1 MAIPSFMVVG
11 AQKAGTTW
19 LFECL
24 DEHPEVFV
32 PRVKEVHFFDRP
44 EDSRFSQR
52 HRGLDWYLEQ
62 FSDDPAFRA
71 RGELTPDYMYYPH
84 VAAELHALNPDLRIV
99 FMLRNP
105 VDRAYSAYW
114 MRRRHD
120 AGLADF
126 AALADPASGYV
137 ARGFYARQIAP
148 YMERFPREQLRIYI
162 YEEAV
167 RDPELFVA
175 DLYGFLGVDA
185 GFRPKTLTRR
195 VGATH
200 RLPKGLGFFVYKI
213 VSPVI
218 NLPVI
223 LPAWRWLRRNT
234 RVVDIA
240 LDTVAKPG
248 ATNYPPLSDD
258 ERRRLAAVFADEN
271 ARLFGLIGRDV
282 PAWRG

>member
-1 MAIPSFMVVG
+1 MVVG

-24 DEHPEVFV
+24 DEHPQVFV

-52 HRGLDWYLEQ
+52 HRGLDWYFSQ
-62 FSDDPAFRA
+62 FPDEPAFKA
-71 RGELTPDYMYYPH
+71 RGELTPDYMFYPH
-84 VAAELHALNPDLRIV
+84 VVDELYELNPAMRII

-126 AALADPASGYV
+126 AALADPASNYV
-137 ARGFYARQIAP
+137 TRGFYARQIAP
-148 YMERFPREQLRIYI
+148 YLERFPREQVRIYI

-167 RDPELFVA
+167 RDPEPFVA
-175 DLYGFLGVDA
+175 DLYAFLGVDPS
-185 GFRPKTLTRR
+185 FRPTALTRR

-200 RLPKGLGFFVYKI
+200 SLPKGLGFFAYKV

-218 NLPVI
+218 NWPFV

-234 RVVDIA
+234 RIVDLLLGRA
-240 LDTVAKPG
+240 AMDG
-248 ATNYPPLSDD
+248 GSGYPPLPDD
-258 ERRRLAAVFADEN
+258 QRRRLENVFAAEN
-271 ARLFGLIGRDV
+271 QKLFALLGRDV
-282 PAWRG
+282 SAWHR